1 MLTQESEIIEIDN
14 DEAYE
19 AKVLASG
26 LSTEQARKRAMI
38 DYLGINCARQYLSYK
53 KIKTDNK
60 RSVYKIPFLFEEF
73 RISDLYFGN
82 YRIDVITLYK
92 EKTIKIPKIHFD
104 MEILPH
110 FYMIVQIGSRIKEA
124 KIVGF
129 IDTKDILNC
138 SHDSKYYYPTLDLIF
153 GVGRFA
159 NIIKRPV
166 TSKTALG
173 RHVDCLGLFLK
184 FIDNDLSSVY
194 KRQLIQHIMN
204 CDSCRTRFIDVMEFE
219 KLASNIHHYPQLIKK
234 YENKEDVE
242 NTILQNDKYEENK
255 VSLEEAIKHSDKV
268 KAAVDVSKV
277 EHPQD
282 TKEGFFELP
291 KPDNINIETVYP
303 ADENEKNKLKTVQMF
318 DIPEKGNKNKITKK
332 IIDVIFNEMPKM
344 ELPAIKTIMK
354 TKNKR
359 IVMATILAFLVLGS
373 FALISIN
380 GVNEA
385 MDEKQQMEAVEQ
397 YNANDYPLE
406 YDLLPP
412 ADGNAR
418 LIPKN
423 RSIDDYTI
431 NQPISTKPTYSP
443 TITDVSWEASQKI
456 VKKESFAKYLKM
468 AGKNIKLNLQN
479 ELLLISDVPTNRLAM
494 VEVILAS
501 NGQVL
506 KVETYQSSGSV
517 AVDDAIRKSV
527 IDTMRSMKPPSIS
540 GEEPEN
546 SIILKVG
553 LQ

>member
-26 LSTEQARKRAMI
+26 LSSEQTRKRAMI

-73 RISDLYFGN
+73 RISDLYYGN

-92 EKTIKIPKIHFD
+92 EKTIKIPKIHVD
-104 MEILPH
+104 MEILPN
-110 FYMIVQIGSRIKEA
+110 FYLIVQIGSRIKEA

-153 GVGRFA
+153 PVGRFA
-159 NIIKRPV
+159 NIVKRPAPQ
-166 TSKTALG
+166 KTVIG

-234 YENKEDVE
+234 YENKEDIE
-242 NTILQNDKYEENK
+242 NTLLQNDKYEENK
-255 VSLEEAIKHSDKV
+255 VSLEEAIKHSDKI
-268 KAAVDVSKV
+268 KAAAAVSQS
-277 EHPQD
+277 ESSQD
-282 TKEGFFELP
+282 TKQNFIDLP
-291 KPDNINIETVYP
+291 KPDNINIETIYP
-303 ADENEKNKLKTVQMF
+303 ADEDEKNKLKTVQMF
-318 DIPEKGNKNKITKK
+318 DIPERGNKNKITKK

-344 ELPAIKTIMK
+344 ELPAIKTLMK

-359 IVMATILAFLVLGS
+359 IIMATVLAFLVLGS

-385 MDEKQQMEAVEQ
+385 MEEKQQMEAVEE

-406 YDLLPP
+406 YDLPP

-418 LIPKN
+418 LIR
-423 RSIDDYTI
+423 RSKDINDYTI

-443 TITDVSWEASQKI
+443 TITDVAWEASQKI
-456 VKKESFAKYLKM
+456 VQKDSFAKYLKM

-479 ELLLISDVPTNRLAM
+479 ELLLISDVPTNRQAM

-501 NGQVL
+501 SGQVL
-506 KVETYQSSGSV
+506 KVETYQSSGSI

-527 IDTMRSMKPPSIS
+527 IDTLRSMKPPSIS
-540 GEEPEN
+540 GGEAEN
-546 SIILKVG
+546 SVILKVG